1 MQGWEL
7 TRVGQAA
14 EGITQIRA
22 GLAALHAMG
31 AKILRPYLL
40 SLLAEACVRDGQ
52 IEPGLGA
59 LEEALATAENHA
71 ERFYEAELHR
81 LQGEV
86 LLRKFV
92 GATGLSPLQMQPEAA
107 FQTALNIARHQGAKA
122 LELRAAT
129 SLSRVWQQQNKQQQA
144 WQLLADIYNWFTEGF
159 DTADLQEARALL
171 DVLGA

>member
-1 MQGWEL
+1 
-7 TRVGQAA
+7 VGQAA
-14 EGITQIRA
+14 EGITQIRT
-22 GLAALHAMG
+22 GLAALHTMG

-92 GATGLSPLQMQPEAA
+92 RATGLSPLQMQPEAA
-107 FQTALNIARHQGAKA
+107 FQTALDIARRQGAKA

-144 WQLLADIYNWFTEGF
+144 RQLLADIYNWFTEGF

-171 DVLGA
+171 DILGA